1 MDLQVDKFDFLN
13 DLGQD
18 LVVYLNNEPVAID
31 GLNKQLEELQERWD
45 QLVQRMEVKSKEV
58 RIRFPIGKKLF
69 HIILQQVEIILE
81 KF

>member
-58 RIRFPIGKKLF
+58 RIRFP
-69 HIILQQVEIILE
+69 
-81 KF
+81 